1 MLVGNKCDLENE
13 RAVSK
18 EDGEQFAE
26 AKWSGLLFVEV
37 SVATTRML
45 RRWVTN
51 HPPSHPAHNTHKS

>member
-45 RRWVTN
+45 RSNLASSRQEGKLFATQC
-51 HPPSHPAHNTHKS
+51 